1 MKNSNLLCDR
11 KHKKEEE
18 NTKKYK
24 NEKGKI
30 VIQKPIKGEF
40 VFSFPSNYNE
50 IFSIFFFNQLAI

>member
-24 NEKGKI
+24 NEKGEN
-30 VIQKPIKGEF
+30 VIQKTLKREF
-40 VFSFPSNYNE
+40 VFSFPSNY
-50 IFSIFFFNQLAI
+50 SI